1 MIVFGDQMEKKMK
14 FTKSELYFI
23 VYVVLTI
30 ASAFLDFNDAY
41 SEKLKSILSKIADK
55 TDEETRN
62 GN

>member
-1 MIVFGDQMEKKMK
+1 MK

-41 SEKLKSILSKIADK
+41 SAKLKSILYKLAQK
-55 TDEETRN
+55 TDEETSN
-62 GN
+62 ESK

>member
-1 MIVFGDQMEKKMK
+1 MK

-23 VYVVLTI
+23 VYVILTI

-41 SEKLKSILSKIADK
+41 SEKLKSILAKIADK